1 VAVRCRPICAWNP
14 GARIRVDGQ
23 VRHEPARRA
32 AGRPHQWIAAPRLS
46 GSHRRTQT
54 RLLRGYHCRSRQP
67 AQGHRRSALCRVHDE
82 RRQSGAAH
90 GGPRLA
96 RTLTLSRASS
106 VPSGAAQRTW
116 QIWQTER
123 LASVAM
129 SALILNATLFG
140 ILPTL
145 CKLEFMAMIERM
157 VALT

>member
-1 VAVRCRPICAWNP
+1 
-14 GARIRVDGQ
+14 
-23 VRHEPARRA
+23 
-32 AGRPHQWIAAPRLS
+32 
-46 GSHRRTQT
+46 
-54 RLLRGYHCRSRQP
+54 
-67 AQGHRRSALCRVHDE
+67 
-82 RRQSGAAH
+82 
-90 GGPRLA
+90 
-96 RTLTLSRASS
+96 